1 MLRCSP
7 LRDLKGKALL
17 SSCVPGHHAAVF
29 GKLRWL
35 HVTAFMVED
44 WHDAGRPR
52 AVNVVFNYSLLVA
65 GHDL

>member
-17 SSCVPGHHAAVF
+17 SCVPGHHAAVL

-44 WHDAGRPR
+44 WHDADH
-52 AVNVVFNYSLLVA
+52 VL
-65 GHDL
+65 